1 MSLWKALF
9 VGVGW
14 HLTSARPSHLNRT
27 CNLRHKFCLQWPLI
41 NLDSRVIANIA
52 QCFVTLDG
60 GNEGRS
66 YPHGSTVRRTMVH
79 TEVSRNLSIRGT
91 LPLSLINWGDKILS
105 ILKILCYSLMAP
117 ILTAARCSTSYQKSG
132 VYCVKLVSPM
142 LFVTVMGCVKISIK
156 LHTNIRKILL
166 EEKAHTVFLNADD
179 ILLYWQIQ
187 NAPYNPR
194 WQKHN
199 TQWENLQESPKTRQ
213 KVYFFL
219 DSAALRYLRTGN
231 IKW

>member
-1 MSLWKALF
+1 MSVCPCGKPYLW
-9 VGVGW
+9 GW
-14 HLTSARPSHLNRT
+14 AGASHQPDR
-27 CNLRHKFCLQWPLI
+27 LI
-41 NLDSRVIANIA
+41 QIGLATN
-52 QCFVTLDG
+52 
-60 GNEGRS
+60 
-66 YPHGSTVRRTMVH
+66 
-79 TEVSRNLSIRGT
+79 
-91 LPLSLINWGDKILS
+91 
-105 ILKILCYSLMAP
+105 SLMAP
-117 ILTAARCSTSYQKSG
+117 ILTAARCSTSYQTSG

-142 LFVTVMGCVKISIK
+142 LFVTVLGCVKISIK
-156 LHTNIRKILL
+156 LNTNIRKILL
-166 EEKAHTVFLNADD
+166 EGKAHTIFLNADD

-199 TQWENLQESPKTRQ
+199 TLWENLQESPKTRQ